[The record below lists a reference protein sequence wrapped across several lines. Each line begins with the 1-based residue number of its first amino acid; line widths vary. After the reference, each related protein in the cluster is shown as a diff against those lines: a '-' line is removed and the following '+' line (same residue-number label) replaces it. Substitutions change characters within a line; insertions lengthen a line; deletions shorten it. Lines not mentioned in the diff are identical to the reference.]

1 MKKILF
7 VTHAASYGGAELFLR
22 DVVLHAR
29 SSGQEWPVIF
39 LADGPLKTD
48 LIDAGATAKT
58 VSAGAQILKL
68 KRGSNVREA
77 LSALYSIYAVV
88 KVLAKEFRN
97 YDVICANSQKSLFIA
112 GLAARLARK
121 PFVWIL
127 HDLVSDQSFSG
138 AMRRA
143 LVFFANHMTSA
154 VVANSYAAKDALV
167 QCGGKADK
175 ISVVYNGF
183 DFDTNFGDNATERDR
198 ATLLGEAGLSDL
210 PTVGLFGRIA
220 QWKGQHVLIEAVER
234 VPRLQA
240 IIVGDATYQDG
251 SYFDQIRA
259 MVEDRN
265 LSHRVKFLGFRKDVQ
280 RLMATV
286 DIVAHT
292 STEPEPFGRVIVE
305 GMAQRRPVI
314 ATRGGGV
321 GEIIDHPTNG
331 ILCEAGDSVAL
342 AEAMRAIITDDAM
355 ASRLAEAGYQKVT
368 ARFSIERS
376 VRDLKDVFDGLSRA

>member
-1 MKKILF
+1 MKTILF

-22 DVVLHAR
+22 DIVLHAR
-29 SSGQEWPVIF
+29 KSGQDWPVIF
-39 LADGPLKTD
+39 LDDGPLKTD
-48 LIDAGATAKT
+48 LINAGVAAKT

-68 KRGSNVREA
+68 KRGSNVRDA

-88 KVLAKEFRN
+88 RVLVKEFKN
-97 YDVICANSQKSLFIA
+97 YDVVCANSQKSLFIA

-127 HDLVSDQSFSG
+127 HDLVSDPSFSA

-143 LVFFANHMTSA
+143 LVFFANRMTSA
-154 VVANSYAAKDALV
+154 VVANSHAAKDALV
-167 QCGGKADK
+167 QCGGKPEK

-183 DFDTNFGDNATERDR
+183 DFGTRSGEDATTPDR
-198 ATLLGEAGLSDL
+198 ATLLDEAGLSDL

-234 VPRLQA
+234 VPALQA

-251 SYFDQIRA
+251 SYFDEIRA
-259 MVEDRN
+259 MVQDRN
-265 LSHRVKFLGFRKDVQ
+265 LSHRVKFLGFRKDVH
-280 RLMATV
+280 RLMAIV

-321 GEIIDHPTNG
+321 GEIIDHPTSG
-331 ILCEAGDSVAL
+331 ILYEPGDSMAL
-342 AEAMRAIITDDAM
+342 ADAMHAIITDDAM
-355 ASRLAEAGYQKVT
+355 ASRLAEEGYRKVI

-376 VRDLKDVFDGLSRA
+376 VRDLKAVFEQL

>member
-1 MKKILF
+1 MMTILF

-22 DVVLHAR
+22 DIVLHAR
-29 SSGQEWPVIF
+29 KRGQEWPVIF
-39 LADGPLKTD
+39 LDDGPLKAD
-48 LIDAGATAKT
+48 LITAGAEAKT

-68 KRGSNVREA
+68 KRGSNLRDA
-77 LSALYSIYAVV
+77 LRAVHGIYAVV
-88 KVLAKEFRN
+88 RILIKEFRN
-97 YDVICANSQKSLFIA
+97 FDVICANSQKSLFIA
-112 GLAARLARK
+112 GLAARFARK

-127 HDLVSDQSFSG
+127 HDLVSDRSFSA

-154 VVANSYAAKDALV
+154 VVANSHAAKDALV
-167 QCGGKADK
+167 RCGGRADK

-183 DFDTNFGDNATERDR
+183 DFNAGCDDSATAADR
-198 ATLLGEAGLSDL
+198 ATLLGEAGLSNL

-220 QWKGQHVLIEAVER
+220 RWKGQHVLIEAVER
-234 VPRLQA
+234 VPGLQA

-251 SYFDQIRA
+251 SYFDELRA
-259 MVEDRN
+259 MVEDGK

-280 RLMATV
+280 RLMAIV

-321 GEIIDHPTNG
+321 GEIIDHPNNG
-331 ILCEAGDSVAL
+331 ILCEPGDCVAL
-342 AEAMRAIITDDAM
+342 AEALHAIVTDGAM
-355 ASRLAEAGYQKVT
+355 ASRLAEAGYRTVT
-368 ARFSIERS
+368 ARFSIDRS
-376 VRDLKDVFDGLSRA
+376 VQDLNDVFEKL